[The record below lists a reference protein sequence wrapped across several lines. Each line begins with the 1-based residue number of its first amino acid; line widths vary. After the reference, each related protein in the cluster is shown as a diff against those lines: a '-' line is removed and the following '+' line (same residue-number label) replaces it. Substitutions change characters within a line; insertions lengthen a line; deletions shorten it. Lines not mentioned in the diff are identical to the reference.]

1 MAVQLLAKRKTHC
14 LGIDVPTSHA
24 SRVVKRLELLKTTQL
39 VSRQGPYREDPGYT
53 QVWVDTR
60 MTEDE
65 LDDWCYRT
73 KGIEYVGVW
82 ERREDQQVA

>member
-1 MAVQLLAKRKTHC
+1 MAVQLPAKRKTHC
-14 LGIDVPTSHA
+14 LGIDVPTA
-24 SRVVKRLELLKTTQL
+24 TARRVVKRLETLKSTQL
-39 VSRQGPYREDPGYT
+39 VSRQGPYRFEPT
-53 QVWVDTR
+53 TSQIWIDTT